1 MSTEELYNEN
11 KTSHMN
17 LKRQQNSS
25 FKQNKMLKKCV
36 LQEKIN
42 TSPNII
48 ENLPSGTGK
57 TSAIEPKMVKAE
69 NLVG

>member
-1 MSTEELYNEN
+1 
-11 KTSHMN
+11 
-17 LKRQQNSS
+17 
-25 FKQNKMLKKCV
+25 MLKNVFFK
-36 LQEKIN
+36 KKY
-42 TSPNII
+42 TFPNII